1 MQVCPPD
8 DMTSFV
14 ICSVSISASVYF
26 SFASSIIAII
36 YVAHSISW
44 EEEHE
49 DNNTNKK
56 KQSMMAWATTTINTE
71 RGGATATSNN
81 RGKEDANTT
90 SNEQLKCGHP
100 DNIAS
105 FVPFSVYGE

>member
-1 MQVCPPD
+1 MCPPD
-8 DMTSFV
+8 DITSFV
-14 ICSVSISASVYF
+14 ILSVSMSASVYF
-26 SFASSIIAII
+26 SIASSIIAII

-49 DNNTNKK
+49 DNHTNKK

-71 RGGATATSNN
+71 RGEATATSNN
-81 RGKEDANTT
+81 RGNEDANTT

>member
-1 MQVCPPD
+1 
-8 DMTSFV
+8 MTSFV

-26 SFASSIIAII
+26 SIASSIIAII
-36 YVAHSISW
+36 YVAHSIPR
-44 EEEHE
+44 EEEHD
-49 DNNTNKK
+49 DNHTNKK

-81 RGKEDANTT
+81 KGKGEANTT